1 MGFLGRTWKRVPS
14 PLYTRARPPV
24 GGAWAATSR
33 AGRVLEGASFGGSG
47 GGEGARAGRGH
58 VASAGSPRGS
68 GGSMRCGASHSTS
81 SADLRRGDRGRRRR
95 GSARAGGCRLR
106 GSGTGGRARGC
117 ARIPR
122 LGPAPN
128 PVLSRASV
136 GTLAGCRSLLLLSVG
151 LGSGR
156 VGLGLRVSRCGC
168 WWRMRARLMCCW
180 LRGMRVRLRR
190 CCVGLRGGCG
200 RCGRSWMAWWWCCRL
215 LGWCRLVRWLRW
227 LAVRCWRCGGR
238 CVLGSW
244 WASSRRMVR
253 GWCGG
258 RMLWCGCVPGAS
270 IFLPDSLWFVA
281 FVRCLALYWV

>member
-1 MGFLGRTWKRVPS
+1 MEAGPIAPLHASAAAGGWGLGSGRVGPGAS
-14 PLYTRARPPV
+14 SRARR
-24 GGAWAATSR
+24 S
-33 AGRVLEGASFGGSG
+33 AGREGGRGR
-47 GGEGARAGRGH
+47 ARAGATSPPRGH
-58 VASAGSPRGS
+58 RGDR
-68 GGSMRCGASHSTS
+68 GVPMRCGASHSTS
-81 SADLRRGDRGRRRR
+81 SADLRRGDRGRRRW

-244 WASSRRMVR
+244 WARSRRMVR